1 VKPLRPLVLAV
12 TTLVAGVLSWA
23 GARLWNSVG
32 SLPGVPAAA
41 PIVLAVIAVVLAAA
55 AITLRGRLRAQRER
69 EAGAKAVDPLF
80 AARALVLGQASAL
93 VAALVAGVYGGMGV
107 FLITLSDASPA
118 RRGQALTA
126 LFAVLAGVAVM
137 AAGLWLQRICRL
149 PDDEDQDRGE
159 RGPLDRVR

>member
-1 VKPLRPLVLAV
+1 MKPLRPLVLAV

-55 AITLRGRLRAQRER
+55 AIMLRGRLAAQRER
-69 EAGAKAVDPLF
+69 RPEAKAVDPLF

-93 VAALVAGVYGGMGV
+93 VAALVTGVYGGMGV
-107 FLITLSDASPA
+107 FLITLSGASPA
-118 RRGQALTA
+118 RQSQALTA

-137 AAGLWLQRICRL
+137 AAGLWLQHICRL
-149 PDDEDQDRGE
+149 PEDEDQDHE
-159 RGPLDRVR
+159 RSVQRR

>member
-1 VKPLRPLVLAV
+1 MKPLRPLVLAV

-41 PIVLAVIAVVLAAA
+41 PIVLAVIAVVLASA

-93 VAALVAGVYGGMGV
+93 VASLVTGVYGGMGV
-107 FLITLSDASPA
+107 FLITLSGATSS
-118 RRGQALTA
+118 RQSQALTA
-126 LFAVLAGVAVM
+126 LFAVIAGIAVM
-137 AAGLWLQRICRL
+137 AAGLWLQSVCRL
-149 PDDEDQDRGE
+149 PDDEDQDRDHVVQ
-159 RGPLDRVR
+159 RR